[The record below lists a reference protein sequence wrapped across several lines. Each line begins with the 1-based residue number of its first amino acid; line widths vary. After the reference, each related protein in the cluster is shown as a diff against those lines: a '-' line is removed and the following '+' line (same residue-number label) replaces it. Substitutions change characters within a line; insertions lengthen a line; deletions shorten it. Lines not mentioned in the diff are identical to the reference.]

1 MPSPQDLTPLEE
13 RKRMIVLQA
22 DLHRSLLQAELVGLR
37 SQFDRLGEA
46 RDKVRAA
53 GPWLGV
59 VAAVAG
65 VFAAR
70 NWRSLA
76 GWAPTAIAAWRWIQ
90 EFRRM

>member
-1 MPSPQDLTPLEE
+1 MPAPETLTPLEE
-13 RKRMIVLQA
+13 RKRLIMLQS
-22 DLHRSLLQAELVGLR
+22 DLHRSLLQAELVGL
-37 SQFDRLGEA
+37 QTQLGRLGEA
-46 RDKVRAA
+46 REKVRAA

-59 VAAVAG
+59 AAAVAG